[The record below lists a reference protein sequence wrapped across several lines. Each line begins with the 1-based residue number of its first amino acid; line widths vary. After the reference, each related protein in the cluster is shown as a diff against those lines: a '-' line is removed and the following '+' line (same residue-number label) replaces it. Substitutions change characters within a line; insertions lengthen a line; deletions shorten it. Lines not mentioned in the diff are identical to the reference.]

1 MSGNTQLTSVFIVVA
16 IALFF
21 SAALQAADAPAGQVC
36 PSGSFVIGFD
46 SNSNILCS
54 ASCGNRVLNDGETC
68 DDGNLI
74 SGDGCSATC
83 QSEPSP
89 AAMQQQA
96 FEEPPPA
103 GAPPPA
109 EAPPSGPV
117 SNVESPVTAP
127 VVSKI
132 KPGTAVFGVREVTI
146 AISGNG
152 FTNGTTVL
160 FKGSRYTPSVNQSGT
175 ELRVT
180 LPARELPMGYH
191 AITVSNGPGMETT
204 IKRAIEVF

>member
-1 MSGNTQLTSVFIVVA
+1 MSGNTQLTSVFTAAA

-46 SNSNILCS
+46 GNSNILCS
-54 ASCGNRVLNDGETC
+54 ASCGNRVLNDGEAC
-68 DDGNLI
+68 DDGNMI

-89 AAMQQQA
+89 AASHQQPA
-96 FEEPPPA
+96 PTESSPP
-103 GAPPPA
+103 
-109 EAPPSGPV
+109 EPV
-117 SNVESPVTAP
+117 SDVTPPVVAP